1 MAKLID
7 LTGQKFDKLTVI
19 EKAPSKARHVY
30 WRCVCDCGRECEIS
44 GESLRKNQPHN
55 CGICELKKTK
65 REIVRQNKKNYL
77 VGQKFGKLTVIKPT
91 NERINNSIVW
101 ECICD
106 CGNKKN
112 VPTHLLKSGHTKSCG
127 CLVRKTQ
134 GIDITNKRFGK
145 LIALYPIDNKKR
157 STIIWHCV
165 CDCGKECDV
174 DGSNLRLGLTQ
185 SCGCIKSSIGESNIE
200 KILKEHN
207 ISYIKEYTEPSLQLK
222 RFDFAIINNNKII
235 RLVEFDG
242 EQHFNQ
248 NRGTWQ
254 NHESLEIIQQR
265 DKIKNEW
272 AAAHN
277 IPLVRIPY
285 WERDNITLEILL
297 GDKYLVG

>member
-7 LTGQKFDKLTVI
+7 LTGQKIDKLLVL
-19 EKAPSKARHVY
+19 EKAPSRARHVY

-101 ECICD
+101 ECVCD

-127 CLVRKTQ
+127 CLVRETQ

-165 CDCGKECDV
+165 CDCGNHKIV
-174 DGSNLRLGLTQ
+174 RASHLTNGSIS
-185 SCGCIKSSIGESNIE
+185 SCGCLARELLEQRNKSEKQRNVLKKIMIGN
-200 KILKEHN
+200 
-207 ISYIKEYTEPSLQLK
+207 K
-222 RFDFAIINNNKII
+222 RRA
-235 RLVEFDG
+235 
-242 EQHFNQ
+242 
-248 NRGTWQ
+248 
-254 NHESLEIIQQR
+254 
-265 DKIKNEW
+265 KNEV
-272 AAAHN
+272 N
-277 IPLVRIPY
+277 IVEY
-285 WERDNITLEILL
+285 KT
-297 GDKYLVG
+297 